1 MKRLEAKTAI
11 VTGAGRG
18 IGQAIAERFAQE
30 GAKVIL
36 ISRNPASCGG
46 SADAINAKYPDSCK
60 AFPCDVADAACVDAT
75 IKEIT
80 AEFPQIDIL
89 VNNAGITKD
98 GLLMRMKEADWDA
111 VMDTN
116 LKSVFLFC
124 KALMRNITKSS
135 AGRIINMG
143 SIVGST
149 GNAGQANYAASK
161 AGLIGFTKSLAQELA
176 ARKVACNVIAPG
188 FIATEMTD
196 AIPEKAKEAIL
207 AKIPMKDMGKPE
219 DIANCALFLASD
231 DARYIT
237 GQVLTCDGG
246 MTM

>member
-1 MKRLEAKTAI
+1 MKRLEGKTAI

-18 IGQAIAERFAQE
+18 IGQAVAHRFAQE

-46 SADAINAKYPDSCK
+46 AADAINAEYPDSCK
-60 AFPCDVADAACVDAT
+60 AYPCDVADAAAVEACVKALLVD
-75 IKEIT
+75 
-80 AEFPQIDIL
+80 FPSIDIL

-111 VMDTN
+111 VIDTN
-116 LKSVFLFC
+116 LKSVFLFV
-124 KALMRNITKSS
+124 KALMRNISKSS

-143 SIVGST
+143 SVVGIS
-149 GNAGQANYAASK
+149 GNMGQANYAASK
-161 AGLIGFTKSLAQELA
+161 AGLIGFSKSVAQELA
-176 ARKVACNVIAPG
+176 SRKVTCNVIAPG

-196 AIPEKAKEAIL
+196 AIPEKVRDSIL
-207 AKIPMKDMGKPE
+207 ANIPMKSMGSPE
-219 DIANCALFLASD
+219 DIANCALYLASD
-231 DARYIT
+231 EAGYMT
-237 GQVLTCDGG
+237 GQVLVCDGG